1 MTDAGRDRITGGD
14 DGSDMDAAS
23 VTVAVETP
31 GGSRNTYEMDHATVS
46 IYLDRMPSRRPRHPA
61 DYGFIEG
68 TLGEGGDPLDA
79 LVLIGEPTF
88 WMPDPRA
95 TGGSLRDEG

>member
-1 MTDAGRDRITGGD
+1 MTGAGRDRITGGD

-31 GGSRNTYEMDHATVS
+31 VDPGTRTRWTTRPYPSTSTGCLHGG
-46 IYLDRMPSRRPRHPA
+46 PHPA